1 MTITRTI
8 TLSVV
13 TLTAAVVGPIA
24 QASLTSSASA
34 LASDCPSGYLCV
46 WSGASYSGTM
56 KKFSAT
62 GQFTVVDLSTKQS
75 IYNNRSK
82 RALLEKQ
89 RSGSDV
95 NLCLAPGASRS
106 NLSGWQE
113 TAEGVYLST
122 ATTC

>member
-24 QASLTSSASA
+24 QVSLTSPASA
-34 LASDCPSGYLCV
+34 AASECPSGYLCV
-46 WSGASYSGTM
+46 WSGTSYSGTM
-56 KKFSAT
+56 KKFSTT
-62 GQFTVVDLSTKQS
+62 GQFTVVDLNTKQS

-95 NLCLAPGASRS
+95 NLCLAPGESRS

-113 TAEGVYLST
+113 TAQGVYLST